1 MRLLNATTVQIRRSG
16 AGSRLEGR
24 WIPGVE
30 ETFDIKCNIQPF
42 TERYFSKSEI
52 EEKGFLPES
61 IKIVFT
67 KETLRYSN
75 HDNSG
80 EYESDKVVFAG
91 KTYSVIGAQDWSGS
105 TLTGMRTNHNVYM
118 VVELVL

>member
-1 MRLLNATTVQIRRSG
+1 LRLLNAATVQIRRSG

-52 EEKGFLPES
+52 EEKGFLPEN
-61 IKIVFT
+61 IKIIFT

-75 HDNSG
+75 QDKSG
-80 EYESDKVVFAG
+80 TLEADKVVFLG
-91 KTYSVIGAQDWSGS
+91 KTYSVIGAQEWAGS
-105 TLTGMRTNHNVYM
+105 TLPGMRTNHNVYM